1 MNRVIA
7 VLTVVA
13 AAALAGCGKATIIPK
28 GAQKSVSDLV
38 SRQTGFRPADV
49 KCPSGIDAKA
59 GVTFTCNFTG
69 PEGRRY
75 TAYMRVID
83 VHGARVNFYIQ
94 TRPTG

>member
-1 MNRVIA
+1 
-7 VLTVVA
+7 
-13 AAALAGCGKATIIPK
+13 
-28 GAQKSVSDLV
+28 VSDLV
-38 SRQTGFRPADV
+38 SRQTGFRPTDV

-94 TRPTG
+94 TRPDRLGLATSAAALRTQRKG